1 MKKEI
6 LLGEAKGK
14 TIENIAYCNPYLSSQ
29 LVFTF
34 TDDTFITLACE
45 KDRDDETCVIV
56 PTKLDLFNFGDIELV
71 ESGIVSKEEMIT
83 LRQIYNNKLQLECD
97 ENERRQYEK
106 LKKKYGVPSQERP
119 E

>member
-34 TDDTFITLACE
+34 TDDTFITLAGE

-56 PTKLDLFNFGDIELV
+56 PTKLDIFNFGDIELV

-83 LRQIYNNKLQLECD
+83 LRQIYNNQLERD

-106 LKKKYGVPSQERP
+106 LKKKYGVPS
-119 E
+119 